1 MPLRFANNIK
11 ATIRYPT
18 EGACNILLAIN
29 YKVACVIRLSSVILN
44 KRKCPDARAEG
55 KGMGGGG
62 RQKSPAS
69 LTTLPQ
75 ECGSLHSRA
84 IEEVFTTV
92 RKTIDDPYRTL
103 YLSLYPVNSCFR
115 CGIQRSKTCQ
125 SLPLLKR
132 TLFERYN
139 KIQLLQRLMSGLHV
153 SFIRPFLTFIIV
165 ATE

>member
-75 ECGSLHSRA
+75 ECGSLHRLS
-84 IEEVFTTV
+84 
-92 RKTIDDPYRTL
+92 KK
-103 YLSLYPVNSCFR
+103 YL
-115 CGIQRSKTCQ
+115 
-125 SLPLLKR
+125 LPLEKQSTTPIIHYTFHYIQLIPVSAAVYREVKHVNLCLCSR
-132 TLFERYN
+132 GHFLRGITRYN
-139 KIQLLQRLMSGLHV
+139 CFKG
-153 SFIRPFLTFIIV
+153 
-165 ATE
+165 

>member
-1 MPLRFANNIK
+1 MPVRTSRRGGDGRGGKAKVTHIPHYPSSGMREPSQAIK
-11 ATIRYPT
+11 
-18 EGACNILLAIN
+18 
-29 YKVACVIRLSSVILN
+29 
-44 KRKCPDARAEG
+44 
-55 KGMGGGG
+55 
-62 RQKSPAS
+62 
-69 LTTLPQ
+69 
-75 ECGSLHSRA
+75 
-84 IEEVFTTV
+84 EVFTTV

-103 YLSLYPVNSCFR
+103 YLSLYRVSSCFR

-132 TLFERYN
+132 TRFERYN

>member
-1 MPLRFANNIK
+1 M
-11 ATIRYPT
+11 
-18 EGACNILLAIN
+18 
-29 YKVACVIRLSSVILN
+29 IRLSCVTQN
-44 KRKCPDARAEG
+44 KRKCPYARAEEE
-55 KGMGGGG
+55 GMGGEAKVTHISHYPSSGM
-62 RQKSPAS
+62 REPSQ
-69 LTTLPQ
+69 
-75 ECGSLHSRA
+75 A
-84 IEEVFTTV
+84 IKEVFTTV

-103 YLSLYPVNSCFR
+103 YLSLYRVSSCFR

-132 TLFERYN
+132 TRFERYN

>member
-1 MPLRFANNIK
+1 MCDTEEKKMPVR
-11 ATIRYPT
+11 TSRRGGDG
-18 EGACNILLAIN
+18 E
-29 YKVACVIRLSSVILN
+29 
-44 KRKCPDARAEG
+44 
-55 KGMGGGG
+55 GGGG
-62 RQKSPAS
+62 KAKVTHIPHYPSSGMREPSQ
-69 LTTLPQ
+69 
-75 ECGSLHSRA
+75 A
-84 IEEVFTTV
+84 IKEVFTTV

-103 YLSLYPVNSCFR
+103 YLSLYRVSSCFR

-132 TLFERYN
+132 TRLERYN

>member
-1 MPLRFANNIK
+1 MPVR
-11 ATIRYPT
+11 TSRT
-18 EGACNILLAIN
+18 GG
-29 YKVACVIRLSSVILN
+29 
-44 KRKCPDARAEG
+44 D
-55 KGMGGGG
+55 GGGGEG
-62 RQKSPAS
+62 RQKSPAF

-92 RKTIDDPYRTL
+92 RKTIYDPYRTL
-103 YLSLYPVNSCFR
+103 YLSLYRVNSCFR
-115 CGIQRSKTCQ
+115 CGVQRSKTCQ

-139 KIQLLQRLMSGLHV
+139 KIHLLQRLMPGLHV
-153 SFIRPFLTFIIV
+153 RFIRPFLTFIIV

>member
-1 MPLRFANNIK
+1 MRHRRKENAR
-11 ATIRYPT
+11 TH
-18 EGACNILLAIN
+18 EQ
-29 YKVACVIRLSSVILN
+29 
-44 KRKCPDARAEG
+44 KRRG
-55 KGMGGGG
+55 WGGGG
-62 RQKSPAS
+62 EAKVTHIPHYPSSGMREPSQ
-69 LTTLPQ
+69 
-75 ECGSLHSRA
+75 A
-84 IEEVFTTV
+84 IKEVFTTV

-103 YLSLYPVNSCFR
+103 YLSLYRVSSCFR

-132 TLFERYN
+132 TRFERYN